1 MWGKL
6 DISLVLMPVT
16 EKKQL
21 MDLSDE
27 IATKVNVL
35 YYGDVRET
43 FVKQIAD

>member
-1 MWGKL
+1 MWGKM
-6 DISLVLMPVT
+6 DVSLVRMPVM

-21 MDLSDE
+21 VDLSDE